1 MRSFHG
7 EANLFAVNTLL
18 IKANL
23 LYAIGKPSLP
33 EVYRHWWAVAVRPPR
48 IFSAS
53 FERTLLLV
61 RENQDQLRIIVQ
73 GVINALFAGR
83 RIRCAPIVKKV
94 VADGSDNFRIHLDDN
109 QVSAIS
115 VTVEAEE
122 FFAEAVRKAVLRRL
136 ASSRQIPGSYRH

>member
-1 MRSFHG
+1 MLSGNPKIIGSMPLLVGTLQFGHHG
-7 EANLFAVNTLL
+7 
-18 IKANL
+18 
-23 LYAIGKPSLP
+23 
-33 EVYRHWWAVAVRPPR
+33 
-48 IFSAS
+48 FSAFS
-53 FERTLLLV
+53 ERTLLLV

-109 QVSAIS
+109 RVSAIS